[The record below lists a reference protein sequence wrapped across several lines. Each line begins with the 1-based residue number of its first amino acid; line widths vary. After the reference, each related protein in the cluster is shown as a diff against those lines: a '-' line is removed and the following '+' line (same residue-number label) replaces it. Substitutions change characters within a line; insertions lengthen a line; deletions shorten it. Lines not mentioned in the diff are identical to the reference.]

1 MQGAPVQASIL
12 WVTHPWRSSGPRA
25 SVVSQGR
32 QYGTVTYAR
41 AERPGQIASRA
52 AATALFS
59 IPNAVHEVSLSLRIL
74 IVEDH
79 DDLADALRVNLRS
92 EGYEASVASDGRQ
105 ALAMVRAD
113 PPDIVVLDLGIPGL
127 DGLALLS
134 RLRAEGHWCPVLI
147 LSARDSDSDKVE
159 GFRLGADDYV
169 TKPFRTLEL
178 MARVDAMGRRVMRER
193 AAASVQ
199 QAPAAPVRATEP
211 DASLLT
217 PQQVMSACGLTLRQA
232 EVALLIAEGRSNP
245 EIAGPLGIS
254 RFTARNHAEQIFARL
269 KVESR
274 WHIARA
280 LCDAVGAV
288 AGARGAL
295 PGPPPV

>member
-1 MQGAPVQASIL
+1 M
-12 WVTHPWRSSGPRA
+12 
-25 SVVSQGR
+25 
-32 QYGTVTYAR
+32 TYAR
-41 AERPGQIASRA
+41 LERPRQIAARA
-52 AATALFS
+52 AAADLSS
-59 IPNAVHEVSLSLRIL
+59 IPNAVHDVSPSLRIL
-74 IVEDH
+74 IVEDY
-79 DDLADALRVNLRS
+79 DDLADALRANLRS
-92 EGYEASVASDGRQ
+92 EGYQASVASDGRQ

-178 MARVDAMGRRVMRER
+178 MARVDAMGRRVVRER
-193 AAASVQ
+193 TAASVQ
-199 QAPAAPVRATEP
+199 PAPTAPIPAAEP

-232 EVALLIAEGRSNP
+232 EVALLIAEGCSNP
-245 EIAGPLGIS
+245 EIARQLGIS

-269 KVESR
+269 QVESR
-274 WHIARA
+274 WQVARA
-280 LCDAVGAV
+280 LCESVAAV
-288 AGARGAL
+288 AGAGGGGGP
-295 PGPPPV
+295 PGPPPI

>member
-1 MQGAPVQASIL
+1 
-12 WVTHPWRSSGPRA
+12 
-25 SVVSQGR
+25 
-32 QYGTVTYAR
+32 VTYTR
-41 AERPGQIASRA
+41 AGRPGQITPRATA
-52 AATALFS
+52 AAPSSVAKV
-59 IPNAVHEVSLSLRIL
+59 VHDVSPSLRIL

-79 DDLADALRVNLRS
+79 EDLADALRANLRS
-92 EGYEASVASDGRQ
+92 EGYQASVASDGRQ

-169 TKPFRTLEL
+169 TKPFRTVEL
-178 MARVDAMGRRVMRER
+178 MARVDAMGRRVVRAR

-199 QAPAAPVRATEP
+199 PAPAPPAPAP

-217 PQQVMSACGLTLRQA
+217 PQQIMGACGLTVRQA

-245 EIAGPLGIS
+245 EIAERLGIS
-254 RFTARNHAEQIFARL
+254 RFTARNHAEQILARL
-269 KVESR
+269 QVESR
-274 WHIARA
+274 WQVARA
-280 LCDAVGAV
+280 LCDVVAAAGTSRVGP
-288 AGARGAL
+288 
-295 PGPPPV
+295 PGPPAV

>member
-1 MQGAPVQASIL
+1 MPG
-12 WVTHPWRSSGPRA
+12 SSGP
-25 SVVSQGR
+25 
-32 QYGTVTYAR
+32 AR
-41 AERPGQIASRA
+41 LRRVPQR
-52 AATALFS
+52 LPS
-59 IPNAVHEVSLSLRIL
+59 IPNALHDVSLSLRIL

-79 DDLADALRVNLRS
+79 DDLADALRANLRS
-92 EGYEASVASDGRQ
+92 EGYQATVASDGRQ

-178 MARVDAMGRRVMRER
+178 MARVEAMARRVVRER

-199 QAPAAPVRATEP
+199 PAPAAPVPAAEP
-211 DASLLT
+211 NASLLT
-217 PQQVMSACGLTLRQA
+217 PQQVMNACGLTLRQA

-245 EIAGPLGIS
+245 EIAGRLGIS

-274 WHIARA
+274 WQVARA
-280 LCDAVGAV
+280 LCDAVAAV
-288 AGARGAL
+288 AGPGAVRRAL
-295 PGPPPV
+295 RPSDRSEPR

>member
-1 MQGAPVQASIL
+1 MALRWAASK
-12 WVTHPWRSSGPRA
+12 R
-25 SVVSQGR
+25 
-32 QYGTVTYAR
+32 
-41 AERPGQIASRA
+41 RPGQIASRA
-52 AATALFS
+52 TAAALS
-59 IPNAVHEVSLSLRIL
+59 TIPNAVDDVSPSLRIL
-74 IVEDH
+74 IVEDQE
-79 DDLADALRVNLRS
+79 DLADALRVNLRS
-92 EGYEASVASDGRQ
+92 EGYHASVASDGRQ

-169 TKPFRTLEL
+169 TKPFRTVEL
-178 MARVDAMGRRVMRER
+178 MARVDGMARRVVRER

-199 QAPAAPVRATEP
+199 PAPAEPVPAP

-217 PQQVMSACGLTLRQA
+217 PQQIMSACRLTLRQA
-232 EVALLIAEGRSNP
+232 EIALLIAEGRSNP
-245 EIAGPLGIS
+245 EIAERLGIS
-254 RFTARNHAEQIFARL
+254 RFTARNHAEHILARL

-274 WHIARA
+274 WQVARA
-280 LCDAVGAV
+280 LCDVV
-288 AGARGAL
+288 ARVRGGP
-295 PGPPPV
+295 PGPRPM

>member
-1 MQGAPVQASIL
+1 VRRHGRVYYGSHTHGAPAFRAAS
-12 WVTHPWRSSGPRA
+12 T
-25 SVVSQGR
+25 VSHGR
-32 QYGTVTYAR
+32 RHGTVTYACI
-41 AERPGQIASRA
+41 ERPGQIASVPQPPPSPASR
-52 AATALFS
+52 TL
-59 IPNAVHEVSLSLRIL
+59 HDVSLSLRIL

-79 DDLADALRVNLRS
+79 DDLADALRANLRA
-92 EGYEASVASDGRQ
+92 EGYQASVATDGRQ

-113 PPDIVVLDLGIPGL
+113 PPDIVVLDLGIPGI
-127 DGLALLS
+127 DGLELLS

-178 MARVDAMGRRVMRER
+178 MARVDAMGRRVIRER

-199 QAPAAPVRATEP
+199 PAAAVPAAKP
-211 DASLLT
+211 DASQLT

-245 EIAGPLGIS
+245 EIAGRLGIS

-274 WHIARA
+274 WQVVRA
-280 LCDAVGAV
+280 LCDAIVRHQGASS
-288 AGARGAL
+288 
-295 PGPPPV
+295 

>member
-1 MQGAPVQASIL
+1 MGKWGLPLSTL
-12 WVTHPWRSSGPRA
+12 HSHSPLP
-25 SVVSQGR
+25 
-32 QYGTVTYAR
+32 
-41 AERPGQIASRA
+41 
-52 AATALFS
+52 L
-59 IPNAVHEVSLSLRIL
+59 IPSLRIL

-92 EGYEASVASDGRQ
+92 EGYQATVASDGRQ

-113 PPDIVVLDLGIPGL
+113 PPDIIVLDLGIPGL

-134 RLRAEGHWCPVLI
+134 RLRAEGYWCPVLI

-178 MARVDAMGRRVMRER
+178 MARVDAMGRRVVRER
-193 AAASVQ
+193 AAAASVQ
-199 QAPAAPVRATEP
+199 PAPVAPIAEP
-211 DASLLT
+211 DASRLT

-245 EIAGPLGIS
+245 EIAGRLGIS

-274 WHIARA
+274 WQVARA
-280 LCDAVGAV
+280 LCDAV
-288 AGARGAL
+288 AGSRGGP
-295 PGPPPV
+295 PGPPPM

>member
-1 MQGAPVQASIL
+1 MPETDARHRSALSHIL
-12 WVTHPWRSSGPRA
+12 NAFHD
-25 SVVSQGR
+25 VS
-32 QYGTVTYAR
+32 
-41 AERPGQIASRA
+41 P
-52 AATALFS
+52 
-59 IPNAVHEVSLSLRIL
+59 SLRIL

-79 DDLADALRVNLRS
+79 DDLADALRSNLRS
-92 EGYEASVASDGRQ
+92 EGYQASVASDGRQ

-134 RLRAEGHWCPVLI
+134 HLRAEGHWCPVLI

-169 TKPFRTLEL
+169 TKPFRTVEL
-178 MARVDAMGRRVMRER
+178 MARVDAMGRGVMRER

-199 QAPAAPVRATEP
+199 PTPAAPVPTP
-211 DASLLT
+211 HTSPLT
-217 PQQVMSACGLTLRQA
+217 PQQVMGACGLTMRQA

-245 EIAGPLGIS
+245 EIAERLGIS
-254 RFTARNHAEQIFARL
+254 RFTARNHAEQILARL

-274 WHIARA
+274 WQVARA
-280 LCDAVGAV
+280 VSDAVAAASQG
-288 AGARGAL
+288 
-295 PGPPPV
+295 

>member
-1 MQGAPVQASIL
+1 M
-12 WVTHPWRSSGPRA
+12 
-25 SVVSQGR
+25 
-32 QYGTVTYAR
+32 
-41 AERPGQIASRA
+41 
-52 AATALFS
+52 
-59 IPNAVHEVSLSLRIL
+59 SLRIL

-79 DDLADALRVNLRS
+79 DDLADALRANLRS
-92 EGYEASVASDGRQ
+92 EGYQASVASDGRQ
-105 ALAMVRAD
+105 ALAMVGAVSS
-113 PPDIVVLDLGIPGL
+113 DIIVLDLGIPGL

-178 MARVDAMGRRVMRER
+178 MARVDAMGRRVVRER
-193 AAASVQ
+193 AAAASVQ
-199 QAPAAPVRATEP
+199 PAPAAPTAEP

-232 EVALLIAEGRSNP
+232 EVALLISAGRSNP
-245 EIAGPLGIS
+245 EIAGQLGIS
-254 RFTARNHAEQIFARL
+254 RFTARNHAEQILARL

-274 WHIARA
+274 WQVARA
-280 LCDAVGAV
+280 LCDAVAAVTAARSGSPGA
-288 AGARGAL
+288 
-295 PGPPPV
+295 PPI

>member
-1 MQGAPVQASIL
+1 
-12 WVTHPWRSSGPRA
+12 
-25 SVVSQGR
+25 
-32 QYGTVTYAR
+32 
-41 AERPGQIASRA
+41 
-52 AATALFS
+52 
-59 IPNAVHEVSLSLRIL
+59 VSLNLRLL

-79 DDLADALRVNLRS
+79 EDLADALRTNLRR
-92 EGYEASVASDGRQ
+92 EGYQATVASDGRQ

-113 PPDIVVLDLGIPGL
+113 PPDMIVLDLGIPGL

-169 TKPFRTLEL
+169 TKPFRTVEL
-178 MARVDAMGRRVMRER
+178 MARLDAMARRVVRER
-193 AAASVQ
+193 TLTPGQPNTAAV
-199 QAPAAPVRATEP
+199 PAAP

-217 PQQVMSACGLTLRQA
+217 SQQIMGACGLTLRQA

-245 EIAGPLGIS
+245 EIAQRLGIS
-254 RFTARNHAEQIFARL
+254 RFTARNHAEQILARL

-274 WHIARA
+274 WQVARA
-280 LCDAVGAV
+280 LCDVV
-288 AGARGAL
+288 AADRRK
-295 PGPPPV
+295 